1 MTTLLYFIASL
12 SGCIL
17 GTLITLIITYK
28 KEK

>member
-17 GTLITLIITYK
+17 GSLITLTITYK
-28 KEK
+28 KEN